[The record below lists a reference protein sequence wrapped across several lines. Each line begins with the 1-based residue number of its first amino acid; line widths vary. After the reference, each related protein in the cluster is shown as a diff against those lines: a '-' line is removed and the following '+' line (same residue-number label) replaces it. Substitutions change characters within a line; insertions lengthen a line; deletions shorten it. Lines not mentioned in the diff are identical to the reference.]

1 MASCSTSAI
10 APHAPLLRF
19 RINVTGGDSV
29 RAKIDYLDPDIE
41 GLMAFS
47 LFVGVIAFSLLY
59 TWLVIHR
66 TRVMFMEDVL
76 DDRGLDEALVARR
89 AEAAARQGE
98 G

>member
-41 GLMAFS
+41 DEEEAC
-47 LFVGVIAFSLLY
+47 
-59 TWLVIHR
+59 TDD
-66 TRVMFMEDVL
+66 MEDVA
-76 DDRGLDEALVARR
+76 DGVATAKEPQR
-89 AEAAARQGE
+89 
-98 G
+98 